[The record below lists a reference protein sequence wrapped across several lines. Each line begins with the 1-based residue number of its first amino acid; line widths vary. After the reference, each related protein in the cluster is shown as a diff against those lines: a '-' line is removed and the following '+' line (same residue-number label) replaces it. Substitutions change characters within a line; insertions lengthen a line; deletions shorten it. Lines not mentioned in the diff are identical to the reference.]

1 MVQALTKQLLEQQA
15 KPVYLVPCTITAVS
29 PLQVSMLGGTYPGVS
44 IPGCTYTV
52 GAAANALLT
61 SPGKPIILPI
71 GP

>member
-1 MVQALTKQLLEQQA
+1 MQPFTKQILERQA
-15 KPVYLVPCTITAVS
+15 KPLYLVPCVITQVS
-29 PLQVSMLGGTYPGVS
+29 PLQVSMLGAANVPAVS

-52 GAAANALLT
+52 NAPANALLT

>member
-1 MVQALTKQLLEQQA
+1 MLPFTKQVLEQQA
-15 KPVYLVPCTITAVS
+15 KPVYLVPCTITQVS
-29 PLQVSMLGGTYPGVS
+29 PLQVSMLGATAIPGVS

-71 GP
+71 GT